1 MKIVLYI
8 LMLLPQ
14 LAWGKESLCDILNLP
29 DCHSINKLT
38 RRSSAKSIPSSG
50 SAAQFN
56 PANVSHDRGFGV
68 ETFYQPGNDV
78 TYSLVTGTGKMGA
91 AVMSAGNENA
101 FFGNRILELESD
113 FLQRHLDGTQY
124 QSTKYGLAIGAGLF
138 KSKNF
143 NLDVGLLA
151 KYNEDI
157 KQLNPGA
164 GISLRWGPISFG
176 VSQYQDD
183 VFLDYGTKIN
193 PLTGGYYVIE
203 RDALNYQENFKV
215 QTYYGGLKIKN
226 LFLDTGVIKTQYEY
240 FQEEVDIKIYSA
252 AYIWNKW
259 LFNIAHR
266 QETSPTYKF
275 RNDNLEFVEEES
287 DFYGGV
293 QYSAH
298 KFVVVGLHYNYYLLN
313 EISGSLVIFF

>member
-1 MKIVLYI
+1 MKIIFLIVL
-8 LMLLPQ
+8 LLPQ
-14 LAWGKESLCDILNLP
+14 VVWGKESLCDILNLP

-91 AVMSAGNENA
+91 AVMSAGNENG

-113 FLQRHLDGTQY
+113 YLERNLDGTQY
-124 QSTKYGLAIGAGLF
+124 PSKKYGAAIGAALF

-143 NLDVGLLA
+143 NLDVGLIG

-157 KQLNPGA
+157 KRLNPGA
-164 GISLRWGPISFG
+164 GVSLRWGPLSLG
-176 VSQYQDD
+176 ASQYQDD

-193 PLTGGYYVIE
+193 PITDEYYVIE
-203 RDALNYQENFKV
+203 QEAESYQEYFKV
-215 QTYYGGLKIKN
+215 QTYFGGLKIKN
-226 LFLDTGVIKTQYEY
+226 LFLDVGIINTQYEY
-240 FQEEVDIKIYSA
+240 FVDPVEIKIYSA
-252 AYIWNKW
+252 AFIWKKW
-259 LFNIAHR
+259 LFNLARR

-275 RNDNLEFVEEES
+275 RDNELVLEEEES
-287 DFYGGV
+287 ATYGGI